1 MARGNREDN
10 IMAYEEIINKRME
23 EESNNS
29 DSDET

>member
-1 MARGNREDN
+1 MDRGNPEDN